1 MGNEL
6 LLMLDGEDSQPL
18 STAAGSAAVTS
29 VMMAS
34 LLLVLSPL
42 LLLLP
47 VDEHDS
53 DDNLRLIRSV
63 LLQLQSSQ

>member
-6 LLMLDGEDSQPL
+6 LLMLDGEEDSMQL
-18 STAAGSAAVTS
+18 SSVTAAAGWSAAVTS

-42 LLLLP
+42 LP

-53 DDNLRLIRSV
+53 DDNLRLTMSV
-63 LLQLQSSQ
+63 LLQLQS